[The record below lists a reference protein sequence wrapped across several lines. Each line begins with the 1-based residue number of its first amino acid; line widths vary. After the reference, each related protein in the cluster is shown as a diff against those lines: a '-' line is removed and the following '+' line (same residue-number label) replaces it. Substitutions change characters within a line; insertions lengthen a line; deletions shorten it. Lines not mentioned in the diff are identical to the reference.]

1 MKNLGVFLLILL
13 FLTGCGEK
21 GKKIELIPDYD
32 EVYKPAFEL
41 KIFPQIESGKD
52 FLQGAEFKDLALNIY
67 KKDSVDFPGT
77 LWYRLYINEDGRI
90 DKVSIKNRKTIK
102 ELDEYILN
110 KMESF
115 KFKAIEI
122 DGKKVKYSYEW
133 SVELPVKNA
142 DIGIAINVDEVAL
155 PVGGMATLAQ
165 NIKYPE
171 RAKNK
176 GIAGK
181 VFIKAS
187 INENGDVYNTEIIK
201 SVDEEL
207 DKAASEAVARTKFT
221 PGKLKGKTVKTVVT
235 IPISFVLNN

>member
-1 MKNLGVFLLILL
+1 MKNSGVFLLFLL
-13 FLTGCGEK
+13 LLAGCGEK

-52 FLQGAEFKDLALNIY
+52 FLQSAEFKDLVLNIY

-77 LWYRLYINEDGRI
+77 VWYRLYINEDGRI

-110 KMESF
+110 KMENF
-115 KFKAIEI
+115 KFKAIER
-122 DGKKVKYSYEW
+122 DGKQVKYSYEW

-155 PVGGMATLAQ
+155 PVGGIAALAK

-171 RAKNK
+171 GAKNK

-207 DKAASEAVARTKFT
+207 DRAASEAVARTKFT
-221 PGKLKGKTVKTVVT
+221 PGKLKGKPVKTVVT